1 MKSKEEIEQLAD
13 EFLTFHQDG
22 SKVYHVKIREAI
34 KFAYNKCQEDMA
46 DKIKKQI
53 YDFTIDLKE
62 STSTYV
68 KQNCEGAIFGLN
80 RLLNSLNKQD

>member
-1 MKSKEEIEQLAD
+1 MKTKEEIEQL
-13 EFLTFHQDG
+13 
-22 SKVYHVKIREAI
+22 SKIIVPTPMEGTSYVDVRYGFI
-34 KFAYNKCQEDMA
+34 KGYTQCQEDVA
-46 DKIKKQI
+46 DEIKKQI

-62 STSTYV
+62 ATSTFV

>member
-1 MKSKEEIEQLAD
+1 MKNKEEVKQLAD
-13 EFLTFHQDG
+13 DYSEVSFNKRDLYEGYVDG
-22 SKVYHVKIREAI
+22 YTQ
-34 KFAYNKCQEDMA
+34 CQEDVA
-46 DKIKKQI
+46 DEIKKQI

-62 STSTYV
+62 ATSTFV